1 MDNLA
6 VMASSYLTKHK
17 QKNTKQAFVFDS
29 YGAARKGVLFLFG

>member
-17 QKNTKQAFVFDS
+17 QNTKKAFGFDS
-29 YGAARKGVLFLFG
+29 YGDARKGVLFLFG

>member
-6 VMASSYLTKHK
+6 VMASSYLTK
-17 QKNTKQAFVFDS
+17 QNTKQAFVFDR